1 MKKIILHRPSKKFMD
16 IAYKT
21 QSWSPTERNGWII
34 KFSIFNDDHI
44 LLLFT
49 SRYTGQTIIREF
61 GNENE
66 AVDFINFIT
75 ELDPTEYNEI

>member
-1 MKKIILHRPSKKFMD
+1 MD

-44 LLLFT
+44 MLVFT
-49 SRYTGQTIIREF
+49 SRYTAQTVIREF
-61 GNENE
+61 NNEDD
-66 AVDFINFIT
+66 AVDFINLVT
-75 ELDPTEYNEI
+75 ELDPHEWNEI